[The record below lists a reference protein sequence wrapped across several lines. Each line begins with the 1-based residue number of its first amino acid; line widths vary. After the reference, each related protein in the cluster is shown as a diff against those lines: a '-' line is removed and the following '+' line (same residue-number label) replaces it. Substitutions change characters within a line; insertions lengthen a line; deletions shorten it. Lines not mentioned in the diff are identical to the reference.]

1 MSGDIKMSG
10 DIVDLLRLHGNV
22 WCMNG
27 CHIVGHPAADEIE
40 RLRTL
45 IAKVDRMLLSYGD
58 NGVIYPEEAEI
69 IAAVEQEARSGNR

>member
-1 MSGDIKMSG
+1 
-10 DIVDLLRLHGNV
+10 
-22 WCMNG
+22 MNG